1 MKRLPPANSYFQR
14 RLTGMVASLALASS
28 LCSGAVQAQ
37 EPNAEQVIYLPI
49 YSHVYFGDVAKD
61 GKPEQKLL
69 SAHVSIRN
77 TDPRQSIRVLS
88 AQYDD
93 TEGKLIKNYL
103 STPVNIAP
111 FGTAELFV
119 PKSDLSGGSGANFVI
134 AWRGPAGVN
143 APLVEAVHV
152 AQEMSRTMTFVTNGR
167 PIQAK

>member
-1 MKRLPPANSYFQR
+1 MTFTLRPQPRLRHRISGV
-14 RLTGMVASLALASS
+14 LVTLALMGGIG
-28 LCSGAVQAQ
+28 CGPVRAQ
-37 EPNAEQVIYLPI
+37 DAGAEQVIYLPI

-77 TDPRQSIRVLS
+77 TDPKQGIRVLY
-88 AQYDD
+88 AQYYD
-93 TEGKLIKNYL
+93 TEGKLIRNYL
-103 STPVNIAP
+103 SAPVNIAP

-119 PKSDLSGGSGANFVI
+119 PRSDLSGGSGANFVI

-167 PIQAK
+167 AIQAK